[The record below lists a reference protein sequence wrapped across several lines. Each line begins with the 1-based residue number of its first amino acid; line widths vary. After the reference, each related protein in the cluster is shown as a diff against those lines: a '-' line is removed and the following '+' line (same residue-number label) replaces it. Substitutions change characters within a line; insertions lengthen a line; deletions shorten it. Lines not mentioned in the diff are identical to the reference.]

1 MHLIIS
7 TAPDPVSN
15 VTVQSRLSSSMLTV
29 SWVEP
34 YVPNGV
40 ISYYIVFYLPVNNT
54 YGPITESVRKRQLVE
69 DGEFT
74 ANFNESPG
82 ILTNLNGSVTYL
94 IQVSAVAVFNGV
106 ELFGDRSMSTISTTA
121 EGGNVFM

>member
-34 YVPNGV
+34 YVSNGV

-82 ILTNLNGSVTYL
+82 TLTNLNGSVTYM
-94 IQVSAVAVFNGV
+94 IQVSAIAVFNGV

>member
-1 MHLIIS
+1 
-7 TAPDPVSN
+7 
-15 VTVQSRLSSSMLTV
+15 MLTV
-29 SWVEP
+29 SWMEP

-54 YGPITESVRKRQLVE
+54 YGAIMEGTRKRQLVE

-82 ILTNLNGSVTYL
+82 TLTNLNGSVTYM
-94 IQVSAVAVFNGV
+94 IQVSAVAIFNGV
-106 ELFGDRSMSTISTTA
+106 ELIGDRSTATVGTTA
-121 EGGNVFM
+121 EGGNVCVYVMVVWCITHFMCVLV

>member
-1 MHLIIS
+1 
-7 TAPDPVSN
+7 
-15 VTVQSRLSSSMLTV
+15 MLTV

-54 YGPITESVRKRQLVE
+54 YGPITEGERKRQLVE
-69 DGEFT
+69 NGEFT
-74 ANFNESPG
+74 VNFNESPG
-82 ILTNLNGSVTYL
+82 TLTNLNGSVTYM

-106 ELFGDRSMSTISTTA
+106 QLFGDQSMAIVGTTA
-121 EGGNVFM
+121 EGGNFF